1 MEGGDGSV
9 EGDHDKDDKKEDDMD
24 EISNIARSQ
33 KAAPST
39 SHWLSSVSS
48 CSYQMTFVKNRF
60 KCEFVLSSFEYCH
73 YLSLIVLRKYQES
86 SEIVLRKYW
95 ECTEKVLRKY

>member
-60 KCEFVLSSFEYCH
+60 KCEFVLLSFVTIIVFKFCH
-73 YLSLIVLRKYQES
+73 S
-86 SEIVLRKYW
+86 
-95 ECTEKVLRKY
+95 